1 MSQTGTQTA
10 SSELTLYDLASQGRC
25 ASWSHNALKTR
36 LLLNYKEIPYKTT
49 WIEYPDIE
57 PTFKSL
63 QVQPNT
69 SGIQYTIPTIQI
81 PERGYVQDSSTIAT
95 LLEQLY
101 PTPSLKIETSA
112 LSQVEDLIPKLQLSI
127 RPFWLPLL
135 AKGLLNDASRAYFEE
150 TRKERVGM
158 DIYEYG
164 EKEGKEKCWED
175 AEPVVRELG
184 KLLKAKGGP
193 FIEGETPTYADFF
206 IVATLQMI
214 NRIDAK
220 IFARL
225 VEMEDSLGKVHA
237 ACKAWLKRDD
247 H

>member
-1 MSQTGTQTA
+1 MSPAGTQTT
-10 SSELTLYDLASQGRC
+10 SSELTLYDLASQDHC

-63 QVQPNT
+63 KVQPNA

-81 PERGYVQDSSTIAT
+81 PEVGYVQDSSTIAT
-95 LLEQLY
+95 LLEHRY
-101 PTPSLKIETSA
+101 PTPSLKIETPE

-127 RPFWLPLL
+127 RPLWLPLL
-135 AKGLLNDASRAYFEE
+135 AKGLLNDASRVYFEE

-164 EKEGKEKCWED
+164 KKEGKEKCWED
-175 AEPVVRELG
+175 TEPIVRELG

-193 FIEGETPTYADFF
+193 FIEGDTPTYADFF

-225 VEMEDSLGKVHA
+225 VEMEDSLGKVHT
-237 ACKAWLKRDD
+237 ACKPWLKRDD

>member
-10 SSELTLYDLASQGRC
+10 SSELTLYDLASQGHC
-25 ASWSHNALKTR
+25 ASWSHNASSTSKLQR
-36 LLLNYKEIPYKTT
+36 
-49 WIEYPDIE
+49 DILQDNMDLISRHR
-57 PTFKSL
+57 TNL
-63 QVQPNT
+63 QVSPNT
-69 SGIQYTIPTIQI
+69 SGIPYTIPTIQI
-81 PERGYVQDSSTIAT
+81 PGVGYIQDSNTIAT
-95 LLEQLY
+95 LLEQCY
-101 PTPSLKIETSA
+101 PTPSLKIETPE

-127 RPFWLPLL
+127 RPLWLPLL

-175 AEPVVRELG
+175 VEPVVCGLG

-225 VEMEDSLGKVHA
+225 VEMEDSLGKLHT
-237 ACKAWLKRDD
+237 ACNPWLKRGD

>member
-10 SSELTLYDLASQGRC
+10 SSELTLYDLASQDHC
-25 ASWSHNALKTR
+25 ASWSHNALKTH
-36 LLLNYKEIPYKTT
+36 LLLNYKGIPYKTS

-81 PERGYVQDSSTIAT
+81 PEVGYVQDSSTIAA
-95 LLEQLY
+95 LLEQRY
-101 PTPSLKIETSA
+101 PSPSLKIETPE

-127 RPFWLPLL
+127 RPLWLPLL

-164 EKEGKEKCWED
+164 EKEGKEERWRD

-184 KLLKAKGGP
+184 KLLKTKGGT
-193 FIEGETPTYADFF
+193 FIEGGTPTYADFF
-206 IVATLQMI
+206 IVATLQMM
-214 NRIDAK
+214 NRIDVK

-237 ACKAWLKRDD
+237 ACKPWLKRDD